1 MMSAFLATIA
11 AAVAP
16 WMPHLVVVPVVLPL
30 VAAALL
36 LVVGEGRRGWLVAGS
51 LTATATTLAVAI
63 ALVAWVDAKGATPA
77 IAVYLPANWDVPFGI
92 VLVADRLSAL
102 MLAVTAGVAVCALV
116 FAVARWQRAG
126 VYFHPLFQLQVM
138 GINGAFLTADLF
150 NLFVFVEVM
159 LTASYAL
166 LLHGSGRSR
175 VQASLHYIAI
185 NLVASALFLLGVAM
199 IYGISGTLGMAD
211 VAQKLPA
218 IPAHDRGLLY
228 AGAALLG
235 IALLTKAAV
244 WPLNFWLVPAYS
256 VAAAPV
262 AAIFVLLTKVGFY
275 AILRLWTLFLAP
287 HGDSAARFGADALVL
302 GGLATIAIAAVV
314 MIVSRNVRRLAALA
328 AMMST
333 GTLVAVLGFGSAELL
348 GGALYYLLGST
359 LAVAT
364 LFLLADLVERAR
376 ERGTDATADEDIA
389 EPPPFSFDGR
399 GVTGHVNLDDEEA
412 ALIGRPIPIALAFLG
427 LAFIVCVLLIAG
439 VPPLA
444 GFLAKFTMLAVLV
457 GHDGDAMSLLRWA
470 VVVVMI
476 ASSLVALLVLVRTGV
491 RYFWAPQ
498 GRAAPRLAVIE
509 CLPIGGLVAAVVWIT
524 VAAGPMLRYTTV
536 AAEHV
541 LDASEYVQAVARTRA
556 VPSPTHD
563 SRPGGGAVR

>member
-1 MMSAFLATIA
+1 MIATLT
-11 AAVAP
+11 AAVADAVAP
-16 WMPHLVVVPVVLPL
+16 LMPHLVVAPVVIPL
-30 VAAALL
+30 VAAAALL
-36 LVVGEGRRGWLVAGS
+36 AIGEGRRGLLVAGS
-51 LTATATTLAVAI
+51 LAAMAVTLAVAL
-63 ALVAWVDAKGATPA
+63 ALLAWVDVRGATPV

-102 MLAVTAGVAVCALV
+102 MLAITAVVAVCALV

-166 LLHGSGRSR
+166 LLHGSGRAR
-175 VQASLHYIAI
+175 VQAGLHYIAV

-199 IYGISGTLGMAD
+199 IYGIAGTLGMAD

-218 IPAHDRGLLY
+218 IPPHDRGLLY

-235 IALLTKAAV
+235 VALLAKAAV

-256 VAAAPV
+256 AAAAPV
-262 AAIFVLLTKVGFY
+262 AAVFVLLTKVGFY
-275 AILRLWTLFLAP
+275 AVLRLWTLFLAP
-287 HGDSAARFGADALVL
+287 QADSTTRFGADVLVL
-302 GGLATIAIAAVV
+302 MGLATVVVAALT
-314 MIVSRNVRRLAALA
+314 MLASRNVRRLAALA
-328 AMMST
+328 TMMSA

-364 LFLLADLVERAR
+364 LFLLADLIERAR
-376 ERGTDATADEDIA
+376 EKGTGATADEGLVA
-389 EPPPFSFDGR
+389 PPPFAFDEQPVASG
-399 GVTGHVNLDDEEA
+399 VNLDDEEA
-412 ALIGRPIPIALAFLG
+412 ALIGQPIPIALAFLG

-439 VPPLA
+439 LPPLA

-457 GHDGDAMSLLRWA
+457 GHDGAPTSSLGWA
-470 VVVVMI
+470 VVVVLI
-476 ASSLVALLVLVRTGV
+476 LSSLVALLVLVRTGI
-491 RYFWAPQ
+491 RYFWVPQ
-498 GRAAPRLAVIE
+498 GRAVPHLAVIE
-509 CLPIGGLVAAVVWIT
+509 CLPIGGLVAGVVCIT
-524 VAAGPMLRYTTV
+524 VAGGPILRYTT
-536 AAEHV
+536 AAATHL
-541 LDASEYVQAVARTRA
+541 LDPSAYVQAVAGTKATPGPTQPSRA
-556 VPSPTHD
+556 A
-563 SRPGGGAVR
+563 GGGTR

>member
-1 MMSAFLATIA
+1 VIATLA
-11 AAVAP
+11 AALADVVAP
-16 WMPHLVVVPVVLPL
+16 LMPHLVVAPVVVPL

-36 LVVGEGRRGWLVAGS
+36 LVIGEGRRGLLVAAS
-51 LTATATTLAVAI
+51 LAAMTATLAAAI
-63 ALVAWVDAKGATPA
+63 ALLAWVDARGATPV

-102 MLAVTAGVAVCALV
+102 MLAITGVVAVCALV

-166 LLHGSGRSR
+166 LLHGSGRAR
-175 VQASLHYIAI
+175 VQAGLHYIAV
-185 NLVASALFLLGVAM
+185 NLAASALFLLGVAM

-218 IPAHDRGLLY
+218 IPPHDRGLLY

-235 IALLTKAAV
+235 IALLAKAAV

-256 VAAAPV
+256 AAAAPV

-275 AILRLWTLFLAP
+275 AVLRLWTLFLAP
-287 HGDSAARFGADALVL
+287 QADSTTRFGADVLVL
-302 GGLATIAIAAVV
+302 MGLATVVVAALTMIA
-314 MIVSRNVRRLAALA
+314 SRNVRRLAALA
-328 AMMST
+328 TMMSA

-348 GGALYYLLGST
+348 GGALYYLLSST

-364 LFLLADLVERAR
+364 LFLLADLIERAR
-376 ERGTDATADEDIA
+376 EKGTGATADEDLVA
-389 EPPPFSFDGR
+389 PPPFAFDEQPVASG
-399 GVTGHVNLDDEEA
+399 VNLDDEEA

-439 VPPLA
+439 LPPLA
-444 GFLAKFTMLAVLV
+444 GFLAKFAMLAVLV
-457 GHDGDAMSLLRWA
+457 DHDGAPASPLGWA
-470 VVVVMI
+470 VVVVLI
-476 ASSLVALLVLVRTGV
+476 VSSLVALLVLARTGI

-498 GRAAPRLAVIE
+498 GRAVPRLAVIE
-509 CLPIGGLVAAVVWIT
+509 CLPIGGLIAGALYIT
-524 VAAGPMLRYTTV
+524 VAAGPMLRYTT
-536 AAEHV
+536 AAATHL
-541 LDASEYVQAVARTRA
+541 LDPSAYVQAVAGTKAMPGPTSPSRA
-556 VPSPTHD
+556 
-563 SRPGGGAVR
+563 PGGGTP